1 MYVPSRVFQVEGV
14 GRHPDELASFEL
26 ALRDAGVAPYN
37 FVGVSSV
44 YPPDAELVSRSE
56 GVEMLDEGQVVHAV
70 LSRASAEDERRVA
83 AAVGAARP
91 DEGHG
96 YFVEKSGVGDQAPEP
111 GYSRALAVDLVEG
124 DGEPSEEFELYVDA
138 EGDGDDFV
146 TAVAAVVF
154 VP

>member
-1 MYVPSRVFQVEGV
+1 MYVPSRVFTVEGV
-14 GRHPDELASFEL
+14 GRHPDALASFEL

-44 YPPDAELVSRSE
+44 YPPDAERVPRSE
-56 GVEMLDEGQVVHAV
+56 GVEALDEGQVVHAV
-70 LSRASAEDERRVA
+70 LSRASTASTEKAA

-91 DEGHG
+91 SEGHG
-96 YFVEKSGVGDQAPEP
+96 YFVEKSGVGDRAPEP
-111 GYSRALAVDLVEG
+111 GFSRNLAIDLLDDEPSEGFELYAEAEG
-124 DGEPSEEFELYVDA
+124 DGE
-138 EGDGDDFV
+138 DFV